1 MDWYFEEGSKYGQ
14 SRDLQVRGSVRPS
27 GQVREVATE
36 KRDRMSENS
45 HAKTGIIA
53 VTTTD
58 IHLARRIGGNLY
70 LSRNG
75 VRNFSSGQGEY
86 LVQLKGT
93 R

>member
-1 MDWYFEEGSKYGQ
+1 M
-14 SRDLQVRGSVRPS
+14 S
-27 GQVREVATE
+27 G
-36 KRDRMSENS
+36 NS
-45 HAKTGIIA
+45 HGKTGIIA

>member
-1 MDWYFEEGSKYGQ
+1 MDWYFEEGSKYCQ
-14 SRDLQVRGSVRPS
+14 CRDLQVRGSVRPS
-27 GQVREVATE
+27 GQVREVGTE
-36 KRDRMSENS
+36 KRDRMSGDS
-45 HAKTGIIA
+45 HGHTGIIA